1 MRLVFGRDQELAE
14 WVMRRVPRVNGFG
27 LFSAIGLERDG
38 KIKAAVIYHNYTP
51 LPGGGNIEITM
62 ASDGPMW
69 ARRENIRAL
78 LHYPFEQL
86 KCHRITVVI
95 PKRNKPSR
103 KINAHLGFRLEG
115 NIRRGFGDDDAIV
128 MGMLRS
134 EAVRWLENGNG

>member
-1 MRLVFGRDQELAE
+1 MRLVFGRDAELGE
-14 WVMRRVPRVNGFG
+14 WVRQRVPRAEGFG
-27 LFSAIGLERDG
+27 MFTAIGLERDG
-38 KIKAAVIYHNYTP
+38 QIKAAVIYHNYIP

-69 ARRENIRAL
+69 ARPQNIRAL

-86 KCHRITVVI
+86 KCHRVTVVI

-103 KINAHLGFRLEG
+103 RINEHLGFKLEG

-134 EAVRWLENGNG
+134 EAQKWLEVSNG